1 MKKRDEN
8 GELQGNKQ
16 SSAKSRCILP
26 SFYIVVCFCRLL
38 RQCKHL
44 KLLDVSFCSQLTV
57 EIVEGLQEMYPA
69 VSIKKSFIVEEF
81 AS

>member
-1 MKKRDEN
+1 MFTYRVIN
-8 GELQGNKQ
+8 NRLQNQGV
-16 SSAKSRCILP
+16 
-26 SFYIVVCFCRLL
+26 YVVCFCRLL

-44 KLLDVSFCSQLTV
+44 KLVDVSFCSQLTV